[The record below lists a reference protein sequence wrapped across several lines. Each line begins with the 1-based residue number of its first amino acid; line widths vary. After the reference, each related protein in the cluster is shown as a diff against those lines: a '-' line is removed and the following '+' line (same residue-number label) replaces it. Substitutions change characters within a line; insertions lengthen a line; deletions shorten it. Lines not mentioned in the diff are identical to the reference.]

1 MATNAFKGREAALY
15 LGDGG
20 SPETFT
26 KFAGARTTAM
36 TLNNEPVD
44 ITNIDSNG
52 FRELLPDAGVQ
63 SMDVRIDGV
72 VNDAAVYLE
81 VQQQAT
87 DRTIRRYQFRSGSG
101 DIWEANMIVQ
111 SLERTGTYNDA
122 ETFTISLQSSGPIAF
137 ETAS

>member
-1 MATNAFKGREAALY
+1 MATNAFRGREAALY

-44 ITNIDSNG
+44 ITNIDSGG

-72 VNDAAVYLE
+72 VNDAAVYIE
-81 VQQQAT
+81 VQTQAK
-87 DRTIRRYQFRSGSG
+87 DRTVKRYQFRSGNG
-101 DIWEANMIVQ
+101 DIWEADMVIQ
-111 SLERTGTYNDA
+111 SLERTGAFNDA
-122 ETFTISLQSSGPIAF
+122 ETFAISLQSTGPISF
-137 ETAS
+137 EFAS